1 MIHAT
6 ASMNLD
12 IIIVSEISQKQKD
25 KYMILQISRIGKFI
39 QAESRGYHGLGV
51 RRKWGVIA

>member
-1 MIHAT
+1 MLT

-12 IIIVSEISQKQKD
+12 IIIISEISQKQKD

-39 QAESRGYHGLGV
+39 QAESRGFHGLGG